1 MTPLYSISTE
11 GQHPG
16 CLVEVRYRAG
26 DVAFVQD
33 KEGGRWA
40 EHVENLQEVEVFS
53 IGEALSFAGEGE

>member
-1 MTPLYSISTE
+1 MTPLYATTTE
-11 GQHPG
+11 AQHPG

-40 EHVENLQEVEVFS
+40 EYVENLQEVEAFN
-53 IGEALSFAGEGE
+53 IGGALSFAGEGD